1 MAEPIKVPKLNKEQI
16 QLIFAVVFCSGALF
30 FVYWKYFLAPT
41 SSRITEASKKLES
54 VERDIKSAESQ
65 EKRLDKLKVEVA
77 NLKEQRNNAEKR
89 LPKGRNMPDL
99 IYTLNDMARKYN
111 VEVNSISPQ
120 GKSPKQYFTEVYY
133 GISLNG
139 TYHSLGKFLT
149 ALGVSERIFSTKG
162 LTISAASSGVNTV
175 SATFMLVTYQYNG

>member
-65 EKRLDKLKVEVA
+65 EKRLDKV
-77 NLKEQRNNAEKR
+77 
-89 LPKGRNMPDL
+89 
-99 IYTLNDMARKYN
+99 RKKAQLDCCAY
-111 VEVNSISPQ
+111 
-120 GKSPKQYFTEVYY
+120 
-133 GISLNG
+133 
-139 TYHSLGKFLT
+139 
-149 ALGVSERIFSTKG
+149 
-162 LTISAASSGVNTV
+162 
-175 SATFMLVTYQYNG
+175 